1 MNHFLV
7 PPSRGEST
15 EPTIAA
21 FSAAQNSSAEPKD
34 NPKRTATHLRLILLL
49 LKHDFS

>member
-1 MNHFLV
+1 VNPLKVAIFSPPYESFFV

-34 NPKRTATHLRLILLL
+34 NP
-49 LKHDFS
+49 